1 MRTYGRRGSWRGWG
15 FGALLCGVCGVLA
28 LAGCAATESASVA
41 RAPAQYAENLASPA
55 AQMSKART
63 VSTDSAALSRKIIY
77 NATVDLVAE
86 RLSTAETSLIQLVKA
101 HGGYVAEDEVTGSPG
116 SPRQGHWKVRVPV
129 GQFEAFMAAVTKLGE
144 LQKQHVDSQDVSEE
158 YYDLQA
164 RLSNKQV
171 EERRLLE
178 HLRRST
184 ARLQDVL
191 AVEKE
196 LSRVRGEVEQLQG
209 RIRFLSN
216 RTDLATVTVTV
227 SEVKEFL
234 PADRTTFSAQIGRT
248 FHESVRLM
256 GDAAKVLVLAMV
268 ALAPWLAV
276 AAVPGLILWV
286 VLRRRARAVAAN
298 SSR

>member
-1 MRTYGRRGSWRGWG
+1 MRTCGRQRSRCGWSL
-15 FGALLCGVCGVLA
+15 GAFLGVACGVLA
-28 LAGCAATESASVA
+28 LAGCASEYSGSNAAPA
-41 RAPAQYAENLASPA
+41 RAVENHATLVGGPGQA
-55 AQMSKART
+55 KD

-86 RLSTAETSLIQLVKA
+86 RLSTAETALVQLVKA
-101 HGGYVAEDEVTGSPG
+101 QGGYVAENEVTGSPG
-116 SPRQGHWKVRVPV
+116 SPRQGSWKVRIPV
-129 GQFEAFMAAVTKLGE
+129 SRFEPFMAGVTRLGE

-164 RLSNKQV
+164 RLSNKRV
-171 EERRLLE
+171 EEQRLLD
-178 HLRRST
+178 HLRNST

-196 LSRVRGEVEQLQG
+196 VSRVRGEVEQLQG

-216 RTDLATVTVTV
+216 RTDLATVTVTI

-234 PADRTTFSAQIGRT
+234 PADRTTFSAQVGRT

-256 GDAAKVLVLAMV
+256 GDAAKVVILTLV

-276 AAVPGLILWV
+276 AAVPGLILWAI
-286 VLRRRARAVAAN
+286 LRRRARAAA
-298 SSR
+298 SISR